1 MSFQTNSDLYIQ
13 EETQRISNYYNTNK
27 QKLADFEGKVN
38 FMDWYLHELYFHEN
52 KYHYCKTSILKI
64 RQLLNAGLIN
74 GRSVRGTGL
83 RGPNFEIDRKDPAA
97 GYNERNCVLSCYYCN
112 NDKSN
117 TFSYETYLNIIGPAK
132 KAAWDN
138 LINNLS

>member
-1 MSFQTNSDLYIQ
+1 MPFQTNPDLYIQ
-13 EETQRISNYYNTNK
+13 EETERISKYYDTNK
-27 QKLADFEGKVN
+27 LKLAGFEGRDN
-38 FMDWYLHELYFHEN
+38 FINWYLHELSFNECRC
-52 KYHYCKTSILKI
+52 HYCNTNILHI

-83 RGPNFEIDRKDPAA
+83 RGPNFELDRKDPEA

-132 KAAWDN
+132 GAAWN
-138 LINNLS
+138 TLLNNIH